1 MSTLFLMGKYGEK
14 QMYVRIAGFPRCYWD
29 RLFGQKRPLLIFS
42 GTLSG
47 KTKQIEEKNNDRNSR
62 LFNINEPRKIKLMF
76 I

>member
-1 MSTLFLMGKYGEK
+1 MLLDLSHS
-14 QMYVRIAGFPRCYWD
+14 IYWD

>member
-1 MSTLFLMGKYGEK
+1 VQFFHFSTLQYLKNK
-14 QMYVRIAGFPRCYWD
+14 IQILYWD

>member
-1 MSTLFLMGKYGEK
+1 
-14 QMYVRIAGFPRCYWD
+14 
-29 RLFGQKRPLLIFS
+29 LFGPKRPLLIFS